1 MRLKNANIS
10 GYDPDHTCESSTH
23 VRRYMHVACR
33 TYLGPI
39 ALRCQQVQLVVDS
52 EASGLSSVGPHAIEL
67 V

>member
-1 MRLKNANIS
+1 MRVRLTLTMYHPEGESLGMRLKNANIS

-39 ALRCQQVQLVVDS
+39 ALR
-52 EASGLSSVGPHAIEL
+52 
-67 V
+67 